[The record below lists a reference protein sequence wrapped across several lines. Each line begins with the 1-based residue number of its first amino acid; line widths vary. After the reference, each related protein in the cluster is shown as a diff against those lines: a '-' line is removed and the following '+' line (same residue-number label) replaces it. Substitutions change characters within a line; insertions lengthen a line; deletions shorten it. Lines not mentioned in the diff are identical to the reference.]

1 MLLLKQ
7 AVGKGCPNRQDDVKA
22 LHRHLMGIGKIPCY
36 VSSGAMDDRI
46 MEGIIDV
53 QKHFMRMPDGV
64 ISVNRATH
72 KILNNWSVK
81 KISPDVQLPGNL
93 ETAWDLVNP
102 LLPAGSYCTSGY
114 RSADHQRRIL
124 HRFFETKYKRAIVR
138 KYGQTSYDAARK
150 DMLKNEDEILK
161 MVRGIGQAIAKPGR
175 SAHQRGKAIDVG
187 GPSSTIDNQQVSV
200 IKQVARANPTILS
213 GKVIKERN
221 GCVHFEV
228 L

>member
-7 AVGKGCPNRQDDVKA
+7 AVGKKCPNRPEDVKA
-22 LHRHLMGIGKIPCY
+22 LHRCLMDIGKIPCY
-36 VSSGAMDDRI
+36 PCNGVMDDRI
-46 MEGIIDV
+46 MKGIIDV
-53 QKHFMRMPDGV
+53 QKHFMQTPDGV
-64 ISVNRATH
+64 ISVNRTTH

-81 KISPDVQLPGNL
+81 KISPGVQLPGKL
-93 ETAWDLVNP
+93 KTAWDLVNP

-124 HRFFETKYKRAIVR
+124 HRFFKTKYKAAIVR
-138 KYGQTSYDAARK
+138 KYGQSSYDAALK
-150 DMLKNEDEILK
+150 DMIKNEDEILK
-161 MVRGIGQAIAKPGR
+161 MVRGVGQAIAKPGR

-187 GPSSTIDNQQVSV
+187 GPSTIDNQQVSV
-200 IKQVARANPTILS
+200 IKKVARANPSILS

-221 GCVHFEV
+221 GCVHFEI